1 MGSSRVGRA
10 SLVLLLLIVV
20 SDCAAGGRGLA
31 EEKIQKVEHHNAV
44 HKEGTTAPGS
54 HPRNLMVKT
63 NDYGRYDPTP
73 AFSRPRFKPIPH

>member
-1 MGSSRVGRA
+1 MGSSRVGRV
-10 SLVLLLLIVV
+10 SVVLLLLIVV
-20 SDCAAGGRGLA
+20 LVCAAGGRGLA
-31 EEKIQKVEHHNAV
+31 EEKIQKDHRNAA
-44 HKEGTTAPGS
+44 HKEGTTALGS